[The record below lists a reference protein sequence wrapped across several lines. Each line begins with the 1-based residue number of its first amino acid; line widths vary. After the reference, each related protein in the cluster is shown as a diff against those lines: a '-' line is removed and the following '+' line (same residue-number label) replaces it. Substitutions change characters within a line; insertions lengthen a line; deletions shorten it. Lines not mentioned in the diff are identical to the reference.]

1 MLPLLTYGSH
11 PATLLVAV
19 STLVRCGG
27 QGSFCS
33 DSLNLRLWWGK
44 LARLLLILKSSGLM
58 SPIAEGLVCGV
69 SAAAESDCGASGQA
83 VGLTLHVDKF
93 DFAFDAQWSI
103 TAYDNFR

>member
-1 MLPLLTYGSH
+1 
-11 PATLLVAV
+11 
-19 STLVRCGG
+19 
-27 QGSFCS
+27 
-33 DSLNLRLWWGK
+33 
-44 LARLLLILKSSGLM
+44 M

-69 SAAAESDCGASGQA
+69 SAAAESDCGSSGQA